1 MSFTEP
7 VFLFAFL
14 PLVLAIYFLSPR
26 NLRNGVL
33 LVASVLFYFWTQKQY
48 VLVLFGS
55 VILNYGFGLAIQRA
69 GEMTRRRRLVTL
81 AVIANLSL
89 LATFKLPGFLVL
101 NLNRALAVL
110 DLPLLPPASLSLPL
124 GVSFFS
130 LMAMSYVIDVYR
142 GEIEA
147 EKKPLRFATYLTL
160 FPYVIAGPIVR
171 YAGIKS
177 QFVERRETLD
187 DFAVGVRRFIVG
199 FGKKV
204 LIANT
209 LALTVDMVFTQPLA
223 PLSAGAAWFGAAIFA
238 LQLYFD
244 ISGYADMAIGL
255 GLMFGFRL
263 PENFNYPYTAQSM
276 TDFWKRWHIT
286 LVRWFRDYVFFP
298 ISYRRPAWRIHL
310 NLIVIFVLC
319 GLWHEVSW
327 RFLAWGLAHGALLAL
342 ERAALGKLLLRLP
355 VVLRHAYVVI
365 TIVATG
371 VFVRVLSLSDCVRVF
386 RAMAG
391 LGAPNGLEFSS
402 VKPGLPMLLVIA
414 IAIAAC
420 LPIVPAIRKWQ
431 ERISARTSPVP
442 ARALHVTMGIVRV
455 TALGIVLI
463 AAMAMAALGTYKAF
477 IYFQY

>member
-33 LVASVLFYFWTQKQY
+33 FVASVLFYSWTQKQY

-69 GEMTRRRRLVTL
+69 RAMTRRRRLVTL

-110 DLPLLPPASLSLPL
+110 DLPMLPPASLSLPL

-142 GEIEA
+142 GEIES
-147 EKKPLRFATYLTL
+147 EKKPLRFSTYLTL
-160 FPYVIAGPIVR
+160 FPYVIAGPILR

-177 QFVERRETLD
+177 QLVERRETLD

-209 LALTVDMVFTQPLA
+209 LALTVDAIFTTPLT

-263 PENFNYPYTAQSM
+263 PENFNYPYAAQSM

-286 LVRWFRDYVFFP
+286 LVSWFRDYVFFS

-319 GLWHEVSW
+319 GLWHEFSW

-342 ERAALGKLLLRLP
+342 ERVALGKLLLRLP

-365 TIVATG
+365 AIVATG
-371 VFVRVLSLSDCVRVF
+371 VFVRVLSLSDCLRVF

-391 LGAPNGLEFSS
+391 LGAPHGLEFAR
-402 VKPGLPMLLVIA
+402 VKPSLPIALVIV

-420 LPIVPAIRKWQ
+420 LPLAPAIRKWH
-431 ERISARTSPVP
+431 ERMSARMSAVP
-442 ARALHVTMGIVRV
+442 GRTLHVTIGIVRV
-455 TALGIVLI
+455 AALGIVMI
-463 AAMAMAALGTYKAF
+463 AAMAMAASGTYRAF

>member
-1 MSFTEP
+1 
-7 VFLFAFL
+7 
-14 PLVLAIYFLSPR
+14 
-26 NLRNGVL
+26 
-33 LVASVLFYFWTQKQY
+33 
-48 VLVLFGS
+48 
-55 VILNYGFGLAIQRA
+55 
-69 GEMTRRRRLVTL
+69 
-81 AVIANLSL
+81 
-89 LATFKLPGFLVL
+89 
-101 NLNRALAVL
+101 
-110 DLPLLPPASLSLPL
+110 
-124 GVSFFS
+124 
-130 LMAMSYVIDVYR
+130 
-142 GEIEA
+142 
-147 EKKPLRFATYLTL
+147 
-160 FPYVIAGPIVR
+160 
-171 YAGIKS
+171 
-177 QFVERRETLD
+177 
-187 DFAVGVRRFIVG
+187 
-199 FGKKV
+199 
-204 LIANT
+204 
-209 LALTVDMVFTQPLA
+209 
-223 PLSAGAAWFGAAIFA
+223 
-238 LQLYFD
+238 
-244 ISGYADMAIGL
+244 
-255 GLMFGFRL
+255 
-263 PENFNYPYTAQSM
+263 M